1 MLVCSYTHIYI
12 PARVLIS
19 KIDPGGELF
28 LENMHLT
35 LGVLRLLAEA
45 VEHHP
50 DLCVP
55 LANGIRVIRMDGNAA
70 LGAQDGRHL

>member
-1 MLVCSYTHIYI
+1 M
-12 PARVLIS
+12 
-19 KIDPGGELF
+19 
-28 LENMHLT
+28 NLT